1 MDVIT
6 VYERTLANVLEH
18 NYLTKTTSVGQFN
31 EKIIKPSLDNL
42 VDLKIETAYF
52 SLKEFSKL
60 FKGLKNIYINS
71 GSVKLIIG
79 LNNRIDRSLLESA
92 AIEELDEVLLES
104 FDLQFFNELEHEED
118 EIIKNRIAL
127 FAFLKLKIF

>member
-1 MDVIT
+1 MF
-6 VYERTLANVLEH
+6 REH
-18 NYLTKTTSVGQFN
+18 DYLTKTTSVGQFN

-60 FKGLKNIYINS
+60 FKGLKNIYVNS
-71 GSVKLIIG
+71 GSIKLIIG

-92 AIEELDEVLLES
+92 AIEGLDEVLIDVFNS
-104 FDLQFFNELEHEED
+104 QFFD
-118 EIIKNRIAL
+118 
-127 FAFLKLKIF
+127 